1 MDSFQQKRGS
11 AAPLLSVNEGEI
23 GGDPAARQGEGKC
36 LSKESKR
43 PMGRER
49 GAGRRKT
56 MEGAVTCN
64 DLILSLGTRGLS
76 WHAKLSERRHHGPCS
91 NRGSGLRASG
101 KRRQGRVAGQSFL
114 QSIAISGISVLL
126 QAFHR
131 RQAMEVVQ

>member
-1 MDSFQQKRGS
+1 MGNRLAKLQVSVLVLTQNSKRVRMDSFQQKRGS

-23 GGDPAARQGEGKC
+23 GGDPAARQGEGKR

-91 NRGSGLRASG
+91 NRGAGCE
-101 KRRQGRVAGQSFL
+101 RVASD
-114 QSIAISGISVLL
+114 AKVELL
-126 QAFHR
+126 GSRFYKA
-131 RQAMEVVQ
+131 